1 MDAVT
6 DQRRH
11 DHSYTLS
18 SAHFQK
24 AYHSSVH
31 YARCLVDLQLVED
44 QCLNL
49 LLKIDFMIA
58 CLYRF
63 QCLYLGSLTRSC
75 HQGVHLEP
83 DRTVHRL
90 MKSHLGF
97 LEFSFVAFLFI
108 HFVFEDFSYGRQIGY
123 GTQCT
128 NLEFGTLDMY
138 YYL

>member
-44 QCLNL
+44 QCSNL

-63 QCLYLGSLTRSC
+63 QCLCL
-75 HQGVHLEP
+75 QEVHLEP

-90 MKSHLGF
+90 MNTHLGF
-97 LEFSFVAFLFI
+97 LEFSFVATAFV
-108 HFVFEDFSYGRQIGY
+108 HFVFEDFSCGRQIGY

-128 NLEFGTLDMY
+128 NLEFGTLDLY